1 MLAEALFGKRTDDT
15 YGSDG
20 DPAILVAQGTSREFN
35 PELPQAV
42 VDRALERD
50 PLANRAEYLA
60 EFRTDVES
68 LLTIEAIQACV
79 VPGVKERPPELKH
92 GYVAFV
98 DPSGGSSDSMTLAIA
113 HKEGQTEILDL
124 VRERKPPFSPEA
136 VVEEFAST
144 ILKYRCAGDAPT
156 APSPPT
162 SPDRPDISP
171 SLSAPV
177 SMANIAGSLSSQP
190 TICSASPMPALKRK
204 PS

>member
-144 ILKYRCAGDAPT
+144 IL
-156 APSPPT
+156 
-162 SPDRPDISP
+162 
-171 SLSAPV
+171 
-177 SMANIAGSLSSQP
+177 
-190 TICSASPMPALKRK
+190 
-204 PS
+204 